1 MKLLAIETSCD
12 ETAIAVLEAR
22 GESSSASL
30 NGNAAQF
37 TVLGNALLSQI
48 EIHKEFGGVYPMV
61 AKREHA
67 KNVVPLLFNA
77 LSDAGLLNK
86 STQQIPP
93 ATAVAVTELL
103 AREEGLSAQ
112 ILELCKSITPPPI
125 DAIAVTSGPGLEP
138 ALWVGVNFAKAL
150 SLLWNVPI
158 VSVNHMEG
166 HVCAALAALL
176 ESEGSAPNSSSRENA
191 THLQKIAIPKIDTPL
206 LSLLISGGHT
216 ELVLSK
222 EWGSYELLGATR
234 DDAVGEAFDK
244 VARMLGLPYPGG
256 PEVSK
261 LAERAREA
269 GRTDEITL
277 PRPMLSEPHFD
288 FSFSGLKT
296 AVLYKVRDR
305 ELSGLEK
312 EDMARAFED
321 AAADVLYAKTAR
333 ALEQTG
339 AKTLALGGGVSANTH
354 IKRIFRERLAKD
366 FPHVHLAI
374 PAPALTTDNAI
385 MIGLAGF
392 YHASQND
399 FAAPETLRADG
410 NRKLRA

>member
-12 ETAIAVLEAR
+12 ETAVAVLEAQR
-22 GESSSASL
+22 EIDAS
-30 NGNAAQF
+30 GTATSAAQF

-67 KNVVPLLFNA
+67 KNLVPLLERA
-77 LSDAGLLNK
+77 LGDAGLIQK
-86 STQQIPP
+86 ATYQISEPTR
-93 ATAVAVTELL
+93 TAIVELL
-103 AREEGLSAQ
+103 AREEGLAERV
-112 ILELCKSITPPPI
+112 LTLCESIERPAFN
-125 DAIAVTSGPGLEP
+125 AIAVTSGPGLEP

-150 SLLWNVPI
+150 SLLWNIPL

-166 HVCAALAALL
+166 HVCAALAKI
-176 ESEGSAPNSSSRENA
+176 EEN
-191 THLQKIAIPKIDTPL
+191 LNENKSQKIAIAEISTPL

-269 GRTDEITL
+269 GRSDTIKL
-277 PRPMLSEPHFD
+277 PRPMLNEPHFD

-296 AVLYKVRDR
+296 SVLYKVRGR
-305 ELSGLEK
+305 ALSDVEK

-339 AKTLALGGGVSANTH
+339 ALTLALGGGVSANTH
-354 IKRIFRERLAKD
+354 IKRIFRERLAED

-374 PAPALTTDNAI
+374 PAPSLTTDNAI
-385 MIGLAGF
+385 MIGLAGY
-392 YHASQND
+392 YHAANGD
-399 FAAPETLRADG
+399 FADFETLRADG
-410 NRKLRA
+410 NRKLHS